1 MIIFHAYGILSLC
14 TLCNCSIVET
24 GAGSPLQEIQ
34 DAVVPLL
41 DVDMDTVHDHE
52 LKPDELEC
60 IMGAIK
66 LIELLTACSEDAS
79 KAPNGRSWHVD
90 VEEETNPAAVFASLD
105 VSLLTTFTSVDVAH
119 LHIFSLRNIK
129 EFIPDSPPDVLPNF
143 YPGTDLRPVRPWYRC
158 SESEKVCVALLHY
171 CLTGLTGSVQ
181 LILYVLFYLFRCLS

>member
-1 MIIFHAYGILSLC
+1 MCEGGLC
-14 TLCNCSIVET
+14 
-24 GAGSPLQEIQ
+24 PH
-34 DAVVPLL
+34 
-41 DVDMDTVHDHE
+41 DMDTRRSE